1 MKVTL
6 KDIARETGLSLSTVN
21 HVMKGRGVFRA
32 ETKQLVLASAQKMGY
47 RPNVFAQGVRS
58 GRFNSVALLLSERS
72 DSFYLPKLLLES
84 LHDTL
89 AAAHMSMLVTRLPDQ
104 LLSDQG
110 VVPRVLQQCM
120 VDGLLIDYISSYP
133 AVMVDLIRRYKVPV
147 VWINSKQKM
156 NAVHPDDQ
164 AAGCQAARHL
174 LKLGHRRIAFA
185 SPASAHYSL
194 ADRRTSAAA
203 AIRQAGGVAQLWP
216 APKPGAAAMYE
227 VYAARLRGESPPTAV
242 IAYDLSMA
250 TAIHAAALSQGLR
263 MPQDLSLLTFH
274 DVPDVSIGITTFLI
288 PAASMG
294 REAVGMVLRRIA
306 DPGTDLP
313 SAVIP
318 FGFHA
323 GRTCGPPPPA
333 ASAQPGPARRRR
345 PDRAGA

>member
-1 MKVTL
+1 MKATL

-32 ETKQLVLASAQKMGY
+32 ETKQLVLAIAQKLGY

-72 DSFYLPKLLLES
+72 DSFYLPKAMLES

-89 AAAHMSMLVTRLPDQ
+89 AAEHMSMLVTRLPDQ

-120 VDGLLIDYISSYP
+120 VDGLLIDYISSFP
-133 AVMVDLIRRYKVPV
+133 AGMVDLIRRYKVPV
-147 VWINSKQKM
+147 VWINSRQKM
-156 NAVHPDDQ
+156 NAVHPDDL
-164 AAGCQAARHL
+164 AAGSQAARHL
-174 LKLGHRRIAFA
+174 LSLGHRRIAFA
-185 SPASAHYSL
+185 SPISEHYSL
-194 ADRRTSAAA
+194 ADRRRSAAA

-216 APKPGAAAMYE
+216 APDPAAALPA
-227 VYAARLRGESPPTAV
+227 VYAARLREKMPPTAV
-242 IAYDLSMA
+242 IAYDLCLA

-263 MPQDLSLLTFH
+263 VPQDLSLLTFH
-274 DVPDVSIGITTFLI
+274 DVPDISIGITTYLI
-288 PAASMG
+288 PAESMG

-306 DPGTDLP
+306 DPATDLP

-323 GRTCGPPPPA
+323 GLTCGPPPPTVA
-333 ASAQPGPARRRR
+333 RPGPERRRH
-345 PDRAGA
+345 PNRAGA